1 MVAVL
6 QRRADFLVEEYYN
19 GYTVE
24 SIQADVQSLLQ
35 DLSNTNSTLQT
46 ITLDVSSVQALQD
59 ILLEVRYLSYCRNL
73 RSHQNK
79 QQLFAGFSY
88 CIHMVLI
95 QWQSK
100 LV

>member
-73 RSHQNK
+73 RTSSNCLLDSHTAFTWYLYSGK
-79 QQLFAGFSY
+79 ASLY
-88 CIHMVLI
+88 I
-95 QWQSK
+95 
-100 LV
+100 